1 MVRICAFTVNDMK
14 LCIVLGLEGRV
25 LVLGL
30 GLVAKVLV
38 LVLEPFVL
46 ASRLVLLTN

>member
-1 MVRICAFTVNDMK
+1 MK

-25 LVLGL
+25 LVLGPT

-46 ASRLVLLTN
+46 ASSRVLLTK